1 MRIPLFPRNLT
12 QDQQDPPETEKHRRK
27 QRFSE
32 IQAGIRQILMSKWDP
47 IGINDVPEATDEY
60 YGYVGGIYRL
70 LASAATDEEISKH
83 LQNIETESMG
93 MTNASGEPLLP
104 EANRAEV
111 VTELQRFSLLQH
123 LADPGFPPFAS

>member
-47 IGINDVPEATDEY
+47 IGVNDVPEAADEY
-60 YGYVGGIYRL
+60 DSYIGGIYRL
-70 LASAATDEEISKH
+70 LASAATDEEVSEH
-83 LQNIETESMG
+83 LRNIEAESMG
-93 MTNASGEPLLP
+93 MIDASAEPLSP
-104 EANRAEV
+104 EAYRWEAV
-111 VTELQRFSLLQH
+111 AELQRFSLLQH
-123 LADPGFPPFAS
+123 LADPGFPPPAS